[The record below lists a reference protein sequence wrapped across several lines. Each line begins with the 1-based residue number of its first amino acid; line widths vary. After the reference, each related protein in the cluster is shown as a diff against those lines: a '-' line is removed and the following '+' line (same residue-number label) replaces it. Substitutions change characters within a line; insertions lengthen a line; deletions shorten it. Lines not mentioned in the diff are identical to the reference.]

1 MKQEHKKMKK
11 IILGSKHIKTEIN
24 CAIHEIKSRMDITE
38 EEIRKFVD
46 QIEDVSQKE
55 EGKRN
60 RNYKRKA
67 KKNGGQKQ
75 AACQKE
81 EKNSRKL

>member
-1 MKQEHKKMKK
+1 MKK
-11 IILGSKHIKTEIN
+11 IILGSKYIKIEIN
-24 CAIHEIKSRMDITE
+24 CVIYEIKSRMDIIE

-46 QIEDVSQKE
+46 QIEDVLQKE

-60 RNYKRKA
+60 RNYKRKV

-75 AACQKE
+75 VVCQKE
-81 EKNSRKL
+81 EKNSRKF